1 MFYLCS
7 KTKRY
12 RVLSEWNGRSCLD
25 LNVLIE
31 SGTKRIPTRVFEFIF
46 PLVEH
51 KLLLLWENGC
61 SHNIMHVISVCYLV
75 RRMNKVYRED
85 DARKFYWDDDHL
97 VAQKYFMKISI
108 SNLACQTIR
117 IISRVWE
124 SLIWNIFRI

>member
-1 MFYLCS
+1 MFYLRR

-31 SGTKRIPTRVFEFIF
+31 PGTKRIPTRVFKFIF
-46 PLVEH
+46 PFVEH

-97 VAQKYFMKISI
+97 VVQKHLWKYQFLSWHARLIK
-108 SNLACQTIR
+108 
-117 IISRVWE
+117 
-124 SLIWNIFRI
+124 SLGYPEFEDHYFRIYF